1 MQHLNYCRQMTKS
14 MQAMLKIP
22 SIPKPILSSMR
33 HTLDLAAASEK
44 FILPIGGKLF
54 EDIGLR
60 GLDNDVPLKL
70 PHRFVAL
77 EFELA
82 QKDSNGQEI
91 PGVMERTNAMI
102 VFAREVEE
110 SIVFSSAHRFVSDGT
125 WEPLPGGTFAMS
137 GSRKATSADGQVAT
151 EITLDDIATRDANI
165 RPMQTILNFL
175 NAMACS
181 NVKAV
186 KSPAGNARKAMRKK
200 GALPFDEYHVL
211 AIKVSQIK
219 SIDCGAKN
227 GLHRSPREHLR
238 RGHIRR
244 YANGSKIW
252 VNAAVVNAGIG
263 GKISKDYRLA
273 A

>member
-14 MQAMLKIP
+14 MQNMLKIP

-33 HTLDLAAASEK
+33 HTLDLASASEK

-82 QKDSNGQEI
+82 QKDSGRQEI
-91 PGVMERTNAMI
+91 PGVLERTNAMI

-125 WEPLPGGTFAMS
+125 WEPLLGGAISKT

-151 EITLDDIATRDANI
+151 EVALDDVSTRDANI
-165 RPMQTILNFL
+165 RPMLTILNFL

-186 KSPAGNARKAMRKK
+186 KSTAGSARKAMRKK
-200 GALPFDEYHVL
+200 GALPFDDYHVL
-211 AIKVSQIK
+211 TINIPGRAHGSGVADF
-219 SIDCGAKN
+219 DC
-227 GLHRSPREHLR
+227 HRSPREHLR

-244 YANGSKIW
+244 YESGLKVW
-252 VNAAVVNAGIG
+252 VNAHLVNPGIG
-263 GKISKDYRLA
+263 GKVSKDYRLA